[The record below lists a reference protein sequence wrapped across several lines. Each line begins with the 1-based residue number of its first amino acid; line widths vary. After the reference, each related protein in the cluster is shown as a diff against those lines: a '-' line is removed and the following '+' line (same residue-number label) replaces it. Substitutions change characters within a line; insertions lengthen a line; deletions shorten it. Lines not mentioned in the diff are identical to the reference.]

1 MSVTYSLA
9 EIVSTMET
17 LAAKIDAIDSGGGSS
32 DIIDTSDTSEILEA
46 RIDELQ
52 SKLEDMQTAIDELQG
67 LDNKIDV
74 LEERIDALGSGSEAT
89 DVTELENRVD
99 NLETI
104 NNEFFNI

>member
-46 RIDELQ
+46 RI
-52 SKLEDMQTAIDELQG
+52 EDMQTAIDELQG